1 MIRLLRSALFLAG
14 MVIFTV
20 VYFFVAVLA
29 RPFSLKIRYYVVA
42 KAWSRVMLGW
52 LRLTCGLKYR
62 VIGWE
67 NVPETPVVVLSK
79 HQSAWETLAFQS
91 IFPPLAWVLKRELL
105 RIPIFG
111 WALAVVGPIAI
122 DRGSGREAL
131 RQIVAQGKARLG
143 KGIWVVVFPEGTRVN
158 PGEKGKYNIGGA
170 WLATHTGVPVL
181 PIAHNAG
188 EFWGRNAFL
197 KYPGV
202 ITLSIGKPIDVTG
215 MKADEL
221 NDRAE
226 RWIEAEMARIS
237 GRRDGGA

>member
-1 MIRLLRSALFLAG
+1 MSRFLRSALFLAG
-14 MVIFTV
+14 MVLFTV
-20 VYFFVAVLA
+20 VYFFVALLTL
-29 RPFSLKIRYYVVA
+29 PFNLKIRYYVVA
-42 KAWSRVMLGW
+42 RIWSRAMLGW
-52 LRLTCGLKYR
+52 LRLTCGVKYR

-67 NVPETPVVVLSK
+67 NVPATPVVVLSK

-131 RQIVAQGKARLG
+131 RQMVAQGKARLA

-170 WLATHTGVPVL
+170 WLATHAGVPVL

-188 EFWGRNAFL
+188 TFWGRNAFL
-197 KYPGV
+197 KYPGT
-202 ITLSIGKPIDVTG
+202 ITLSIGKPIDGTG

-221 NDRAE
+221 NGRVE
-226 RWIEAEMARIS
+226 HWIEAEMARIN
-237 GRRDGGA
+237 GRRSKGA